1 MSKDYFRFGS
11 NHRKRFPV
19 GGPLDWV
26 QILQQQAAWS
36 SNNKAEN
43 RLTPQQAIELY
54 DNAPLHQIMAAAMER
69 RKSMHPEGTVTYL
82 IDRNINYT
90 NICTINC
97 QFCSFYRPPNHPET
111 YTQTFE
117 EISARVL
124 ELEQIG
130 GSRILMQ
137 GGVNPELPISWYQEL
152 ISDLV
157 KHHPTIALD
166 CFSPIEIEGIA
177 EVSGLSTLEVLQNF
191 QSAGMH
197 GLPGGGAEMLVES
210 VRKDVSPKKGL
221 PENWLKV
228 MQEAQSLGLTTS
240 ATNVFGFGEGAA
252 ERVEHMRKLRQLQ
265 DHSLEKYSIGFTS
278 FIAWPVQLEVNS
290 FGRRNRGQNKFELG
304 AGSSEYLRHVA
315 VSRLFFD
322 NIENIQSS
330 WPTMGIS
337 VAQMALL
344 GGAND
349 IGSTMMEE
357 NVVSASGTTKL
368 SASEEELQD
377 LILRAGF
384 RPKRRDSDYNILPTE
399 IVAAEV
405 SSMKAP
411 TPVQ

>member
-1 MSKDYFRFGS
+1 M
-11 NHRKRFPV
+11 V
-19 GGPLDWV
+19 LLDWV
-26 QILQQQAAWS
+26 QILQQQAKWS
-36 SNNKAEN
+36 SANKLEN
-43 RLTPQQAIELY
+43 RLTSEQAIELY
-54 DNAPLHQIMAAAMER
+54 DNAPLHQLMAAALAR
-69 RKSMHPEGTVTYL
+69 RKAIHSEGNVTYL

-111 YTQTFE
+111 YTQTFD
-117 EISARVL
+117 EISTRIV

-152 ISDLV
+152 ITSLT

-177 EVSGLSTLEVLQNF
+177 EVSGLSTLEVLTKF
-191 QSAGMH
+191 QSVGMH

-228 MQEAQSLGLTTS
+228 MEEAQSLGLTTS
-240 ATNVFGFGEGAA
+240 ATNVFGFGEGAT
-252 ERVEHMRKLRQLQ
+252 ERVEHMSRLRELQ
-265 DHSLEKYSIGFTS
+265 DHSLELYNIGFTS

-304 AGSSEYLRHVA
+304 AGSSEYLRHIA
-315 VSRLFFD
+315 VSRLYFD

-377 LILRAGF
+377 VILRAGF
-384 RPKRRDSDYNILPTE
+384 RPIRRDSDYNLLPTT
-399 IVAAEV
+399 IVTAEV

-411 TPVQ
+411 TPIQ